1 MDAPDITAPLAR
13 RILELERENAELR
26 SRAGLFQQMVENDL
40 EIHHV
45 VDAEGRFL
53 YMSPS
58 VEQVLGYRPEE
69 LVGTSSAGLVH
80 PDDLEAPLRLLREHE
95 RHLGRFHFLEQ
106 RIRHRDGGWRRMEVA
121 GKFAT
126 SPDGVPVV
134 LVYSRDITRR
144 REAEEERDR
153 QLRAV
158 EQAVRAREE
167 VIALVSHDLRNPIA
181 TVLLSASALL
191 DTAPGG
197 VLRRDEREQLE
208 AIAACCGEM
217 NRLIEDLLDVTRIDA
232 GGLPLSLS
240 SWTVP

>member
-1 MDAPDITAPLAR
+1 MDSTSPLAR
-13 RILELERENAELR
+13 RVRELERENAELR
-26 SRAGLFQQMVENDL
+26 ARAALCRQMLENDL

-45 VDAEGRFL
+45 VDSGGIIL

-58 VEQVLGYRPEE
+58 AEQVLGYRPEE
-69 LVGTSSAGLVH
+69 LVGTSSAALVH
-80 PDDLEAPLRLLREHE
+80 PDDLEAPARMLREHE
-95 RHLGRFHFLEQ
+95 QHLGHFHFMEQ
-106 RIRHRDGGWRRMEVA
+106 RIRHRDGSWRRMEVS

-167 VIALVSHDLRNPIA
+167 VIAL
-181 TVLLSASALL
+181 
-191 DTAPGG
+191 
-197 VLRRDEREQLE
+197 
-208 AIAACCGEM
+208 
-217 NRLIEDLLDVTRIDA
+217 
-232 GGLPLSLS
+232 
-240 SWTVP
+240 